1 MGGDEGEYQDYD
13 EIPAYRQHGIFWLIY
28 VLFGPMALLI
38 LITGDVYYLRN
49 DKIKR
54 FGIINRVAAGLILAV
69 PVSLIVVGIVM
80 ELVA

>member
-28 VLFGPMALLI
+28 VLFGPIALLI

-69 PVSLIVVGIVM
+69 PVSFFSAIIIGELIP
-80 ELVA
+80 